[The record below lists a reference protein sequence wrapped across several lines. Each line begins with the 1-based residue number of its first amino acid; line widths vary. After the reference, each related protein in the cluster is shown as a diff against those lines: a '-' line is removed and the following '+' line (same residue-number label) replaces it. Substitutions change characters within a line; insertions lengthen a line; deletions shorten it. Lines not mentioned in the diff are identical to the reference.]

1 MKPIQ
6 SWNFEIP
13 EVVEVKP
20 ISTLCILTYQE
31 RTLFSKLEKL
41 KMGKP
46 CLTIF
51 RPASV
56 MVILPYLTFDI
67 LTQPT
72 LTLP

>member
-31 RTLFSKLEKL
+31 RTLFSKMEKL
-41 KMGKP
+41 KTVSEAVIVYFP
-46 CLTIF
+46 TFF
-51 RPASV
+51 RYEN
-56 MVILPYLTFDI
+56 YLT
-67 LTQPT
+67 
-72 LTLP
+72 

>member
-20 ISTLCILTYQE
+20 ITTLCILTYQE

-41 KMGKP
+41 KTNKGP
-46 CLTIF
+46 AIF
-51 RPASV
+51 DSGYPGGGN
-56 MVILPYLTFDI
+56 MVGV
-67 LTQPT
+67 
-72 LTLP
+72 